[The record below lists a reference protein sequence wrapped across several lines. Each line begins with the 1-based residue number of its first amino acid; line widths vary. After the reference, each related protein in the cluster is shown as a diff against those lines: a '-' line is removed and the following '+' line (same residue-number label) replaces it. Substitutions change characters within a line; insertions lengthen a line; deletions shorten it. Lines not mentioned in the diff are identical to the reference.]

1 MISRWDTSWRTRY
14 LMEDATA
21 PPARSDTPCK
31 VEYPMDGRIPHARSD
46 TLPGFLGLRAYS
58 AISETVTEK

>member
-1 MISRWDTSWRTRY
+1 MTSRWDTSWRTRH

-21 PPARSDTPCK
+21 PHART
-31 VEYPMDGRIPHARSD
+31 IPHARSD

-58 AISETVTEK
+58 AISGTVTEVVLASPLELGDTS